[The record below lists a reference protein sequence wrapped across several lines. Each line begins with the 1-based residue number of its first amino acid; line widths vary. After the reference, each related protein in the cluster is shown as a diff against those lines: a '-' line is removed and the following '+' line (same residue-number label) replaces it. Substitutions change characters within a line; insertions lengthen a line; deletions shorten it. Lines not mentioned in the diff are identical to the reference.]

1 VPLNIE
7 SLKAERER
15 LRDDLRLLE
24 ADQRKLE
31 SEIKA
36 LRQKEIQTKRE
47 IEALTTLIDLNEG
60 RSEPREPP
68 KKPEARG
75 EVIKGE
81 AKS

>member
-1 VPLNIE
+1 LNIE

-68 KKPEARG
+68 KKAEAR
-75 EVIKGE
+75 EAIKGE
-81 AKS
+81 AKPKP